1 MARKRVEW
9 IDVLKLLGIVAV
21 FGGHCGTNTGGLH
34 DFVFHYHVPLF
45 FFAAGIFADSL
56 EDLRMGEA
64 VRKKWKQIML
74 PYLFFVMISMLIII
88 LKTNESARTYMAYI
102 KQFVFGIRN
111 QMYASSLWFFP
122 CLFCMCI
129 MFDVLRRVLK
139 KPVLL
144 LLASLI
150 LYFVT
155 IFLLPNNPGV
165 TPSWIFNIDSAM
177 HYMIYYAIGY
187 LARGKLKEERTDFS
201 VRDRIFQLASV
212 IFLAGYAVLVYLR
225 IDNFTACFYE
235 VIPGIKYIY
244 PIIHTLL
251 LIGFQIV
258 LAKLL
263 AGTGNLHEVGTQTM
277 WLCGNEFV
285 VKKIFTALADMVGV
299 QIEISSAFSAIV
311 YVFILICFIY
321 QLLLP
326 WEKKLYQKCLA
337 YFCLY

>member
-1 MARKRVEW
+1 
-9 IDVLKLLGIVAV
+9 
-21 FGGHCGTNTGGLH
+21 
-34 DFVFHYHVPLF
+34 
-45 FFAAGIFADSL
+45 
-56 EDLRMGEA
+56 
-64 VRKKWKQIML
+64 
-74 PYLFFVMISMLIII
+74 
-88 LKTNESARTYMAYI
+88 
-102 KQFVFGIRN
+102 
-111 QMYASSLWFFP
+111 
-122 CLFCMCI
+122 

-311 YVFILICFIY
+311 LCVYFDM
-321 QLLLP
+321 
-326 WEKKLYQKCLA
+326 LYISITFAVGKEIVSKMPGI
-337 YFCLY
+337 FCLY